1 MAATASPPTVGQEDL
16 ARLRDL
22 VRERTGMALPPSRQ
36 GDLERAARRA
46 AREVGARD
54 AAELLGRLRRG
65 RGTAAL
71 DALVSALDVHETH
84 FFRDP
89 DQLLALERRILPQ
102 LIAARRPERRLRLWS
117 AACSTGEEAYTLAIL
132 LDRLLPDLARWDLLV
147 LATDVNGRSLERA
160 ALGRY
165 GPWSFRGVPPA
176 VTARYFTPVGDR
188 LQVADRLRAM
198 VSFARLNLV
207 EDPWPSPRTNTV
219 AMDLVLCRN
228 VLLYFDPA
236 AVRSVVGRLREA
248 LADDGRLLVSQVEA
262 VLDPF
267 DGLEPAP
274 PGTAAYRKATP
285 ATATPGGAATA
296 PPPPV
301 ARKVPAPH
309 RPAASTPPPPAARP
323 APAAGEQEAAAA
335 RAAACEQALDLWR
348 GGRAEEALRRLH
360 EEAGRD
366 PLAPSLHYLLGLVR
380 LDLGLHD
387 EAMAAFRRC
396 TYADPGFVLG
406 HLAKAGELARR
417 GRPGPA
423 AASLRAAVRLVA
435 GLDPDEP
442 VPHGDGLT
450 VGQLR
455 WLASA
460 HRALLDPGR
469 EARGG

>member
-1 MAATASPPTVGQEDL
+1 MAATTSPPTVGQEDL

-46 AREVGARD
+46 AGEVGARD
-54 AAELLGRLRRG
+54 AAELIGRLRRG
-65 RGTAAL
+65 QGTAAL

-84 FFRDP
+84 FFRDAG
-89 DQLLALERRILPQ
+89 QLLALERRILPE
-102 LIAARRPERRLRLWS
+102 LIAARRAERRLRLWS

-132 LDRLLPDLARWDLLV
+132 LHRLLPDLGRWEVLV

-160 ALGRY
+160 AQGRY
-165 GPWSFRGVPPA
+165 GRWSFRGVPQD
-176 VTARYFTPVGDR
+176 VTARYFSPAGDR
-188 LQVADRLRAM
+188 LQVADHLRAM
-198 VSFARLNLV
+198 VTFARLNLV

-219 AMDLVLCRN
+219 AMDLILCRN

-236 AVRSVVGRLREA
+236 TVRSVVGRLREA

-274 PGTAAYRKATP
+274 PGTAAYRKAVPP
-285 ATATPGGAATA
+285 AAAAVPPPPALPRPAPPA
-296 PPPPV
+296 PPPP
-301 ARKVPAPH
+301 RR
-309 RPAASTPPPPAARP
+309 RPARARP
-323 APAAGEQEAAAA
+323 APGAQPAAGGGRDAAAA
-335 RAAACEQALDLWR
+335 RADACREALGLWR
-348 GGRAEEALRRLH
+348 GGRAEEALRRLD
-360 EEAGRD
+360 EEAVRD
-366 PLAPSLHYLLGLVR
+366 PLAPAVHYLLGLVR

-417 GRPGPA
+417 GRPEQA

-435 GLDPDEP
+435 ALDPDEQ

-450 VGQLR
+450 ARQLR
-455 WLASA
+455 WLAAA
-460 HRALLDPGR
+460 HGALLDPGQ
-469 EARGG
+469 EARHG